1 MTGKQRLALRF
12 ALGLLLVAT
21 LAPALWGQAAAPVI
35 AIQGAK
41 IYTLAS
47 PPIENGTIVIR
58 GSRIAAVGANVPI
71 PAGAQVIDG
80 KNLSVYPGL
89 FDSLSRLGL
98 TEVGAV
104 SATVDTTELGAYN
117 PQLLA
122 ATAVNPASE
131 HIPVA
136 RANGITHAVSAPGS
150 GGGFFGFGG
159 GGSVIPGQASLI
171 NLSGWTVE
179 EMLVRPSVG
188 MILNWPTMSTRSF
201 DFATFSVK
209 ERPFSEAKKE
219 YEEKVA
225 ELEDWFQAAQHYAQ
239 AKTKGSADK
248 FERDLKLEAMVP
260 VIQGELPLIV
270 VANRARDI
278 KNAVEFVDKHHL
290 KMILAGGAEAWKV
303 KELLK
308 EKNIPVILRPTQS
321 LPGEE
326 DEPYDKPFT
335 NAAELYRA
343 GVRVAF
349 ATFDSSDSRTLP
361 YEAANAVPY
370 GLPYEE
376 ALKGVTLYP
385 AQFLGIADQVGTLE
399 VGKLANLIV
408 TDGDPLEIQ
417 TQVRY
422 LFINGRET
430 STDNRHR
437 QLYER
442 YRARP

>member
-1 MTGKQRLALRF
+1 MKSNDQLALRL
-12 ALGLLLVAT
+12 ALGLLLAAA
-21 LAPALWGQAAAPVI
+21 LAPSLWGQAAAPVI

-41 IYTLAS
+41 IFTLAG
-47 PPIENGTIVIR
+47 PPIDNGTLIIR
-58 GSRIAAVGANVPI
+58 GNRIAAVGQNLPI

-89 FDSLSRLGL
+89 FDSISRLGL

-104 SATVDTTELGAYN
+104 SATVDTTELGPYN
-117 PQLLA
+117 PQLVA
-122 ATAVNPASE
+122 ATAIHPASE

-150 GGGFFGFGG
+150 GGGFMGFGG

-171 NLSGWTVE
+171 QLSGWTVE
-179 EMLVRPSVG
+179 EMLMRRSVG
-188 MILNWPTMSTRSF
+188 MMVNWPTMNTRSF

-225 ELEDWFQAAQHYAQ
+225 ELEDWIEAAQHYAQ
-239 AKTKGSADK
+239 AKTKGSAEK
-248 FERDLKLEAMVP
+248 FDRDLKLEAMIP

-270 VANRARDI
+270 IANSARDI
-278 KNAVEFVDKHHL
+278 KNAVEFCDRHQL

-326 DEPYDKPFT
+326 DEPYDKPFS
-335 NAAELYRA
+335 NAGELYKA

-385 AQFLGIADQVGTLE
+385 AQFLGVADQVGTLE

-422 LFINGRET
+422 LFINGHET

-437 QLYER
+437 QLYEK